1 MQKETAIK
9 ASQIL
14 EAITSADLCLDELDR
29 DAFFDIPREVRQK
42 LIMIL
47 ENHKK
52 SLEEELHNL

>member
-1 MQKETAIK
+1 MKKEIAVK
-9 ASQIL
+9 ASQLL

-29 DAFFDIPREVRQK
+29 DAFFDIPGEVRQE
-42 LIMIL
+42 LIMVL

>member
-1 MQKETAIK
+1 MQKEIAVK
-9 ASQIL
+9 ASQLL

-29 DAFFDIPREVRQK
+29 DAFFDIPEEVRQE

-52 SLEEELHNL
+52 SLEEELRNL

>member
-1 MQKETAIK
+1 MQKEIAVR
-9 ASQIL
+9 ASQLL

-29 DAFFDIPREVRQK
+29 DAFFDIPGEVRQE
-42 LIMIL
+42 LILIL

>member
-9 ASQIL
+9 ASQLL
-14 EAITSADLCLDELDR
+14 EAITSADICLDELDR
-29 DAFFDIPREVRQK
+29 DAFYDIPGEVRQA
-42 LIMIL
+42 LILVL